1 MIRRP
6 PRSTRTDTL
15 FPYTT
20 LFRSPPESSRV
31 FAGQFSGG
39 GPACRKPRLRALFPP
54 PAPKLSPLKKILTQN
69 VVTSAICCGLITWRH
84 KMQQIVGFAGVS
96 GAADCLAARRRPTRR
111 QPARS
116 HHLRRDAG
124 STDRA
129 GMETSECGLRVVSR
143 KLAPKF
149 TAGRSEEHTAELRA
163 PMRTTFA
170 VF

>member
-15 FPYTT
+15 CPYTT
-20 LFRSPPESSRV
+20 LFRS
-31 FAGQFSGG
+31 
-39 GPACRKPRLRALFPP
+39 KPRLRALFPP

-124 STDRA
+124 STERA

-143 KLAPKF
+143 QIGRAACREGVCA
-149 TAGRSEEHTAELRA
+149 AGEIAGG
-163 PMRTTFA
+163 
-170 VF
+170 